1 MPKYITISD
10 IRDYPKDQPLIIP
23 VGYQLT
29 PAALDLARD
38 KGFNIIL
45 ETSDTESLKTTVIE
59 ALRKKGITD
68 PKALEEAV
76 NEVLSKLHKGC
87 CP

>member
-10 IRDYPKDQPLIIP
+10 IRDHPKDQPLIIP
-23 VGYQLT
+23 VGHQLT

-38 KGFNIIL
+38 KGFNIIM
-45 ETSDTESLKTTVIE
+45 ETSDTESLKTTVVE
-59 ALRKKGITD
+59 ALMKKGITD